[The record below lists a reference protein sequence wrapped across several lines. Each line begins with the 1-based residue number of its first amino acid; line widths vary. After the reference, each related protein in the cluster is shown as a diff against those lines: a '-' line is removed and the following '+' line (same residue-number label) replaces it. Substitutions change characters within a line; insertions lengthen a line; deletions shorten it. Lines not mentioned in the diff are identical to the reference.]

1 MAVIILGA
9 SPRGIQ
15 DYLIPEVYKWR
26 SKLRGIPHPEANKT
40 NFMGPCHAAPASPSA
55 PISQVKSEH
64 RSNSP
69 IFAPVFAIS

>member
-26 SKLRGIPHPEANKT
+26 SKLRGIPHPEANKKSLFKT
-40 NFMGPCHAAPASPSA
+40 AAQPCALFQ
-55 PISQVKSEH
+55 ISIYEYQLAD
-64 RSNSP
+64 
-69 IFAPVFAIS
+69 I